1 MTNYTSKI
9 IGNAVSGI
17 RSQQAMIANVGNNIA
32 NVNTPGYSRRTVNLE
47 SRAGAANG
55 TGLNIGNG
63 VQVGSIQRNVDQY
76 LERQTRD
83 VAAEAKSAE
92 TVSSFLE
99 RVDHLFSLNT
109 EQQTVGNSLTSFF
122 VAAND
127 LSLNPA
133 SIELRQALL
142 EKGEDLV
149 GSISNTYNELANL
162 QDEAGERIDA
172 EIATVNSITTQ
183 IAGLNARIAGQEV
196 SGGGGA
202 NDEKDKRAL
211 LLKQLSEKI
220 SFSTIEN
227 SDGSISVA
235 LENGFTLVSG
245 STARNLS
252 TTTTPSFGSGTL
264 PQSLSGGVLSYIVY
278 DYSNGAGTQQVDFTN
293 FLKDQNGTIGGL
305 LKVRGYV
312 DPALVTPS
320 AFQADGHLVE
330 IASRIEAITRTL
342 LTSVNQEYLGPDR
355 SAITAGHQPSSGDL
369 NGAVPSTYG
378 LFDFTFGGAKDTDV
392 DGFPDDYGTHN
403 LGNYSSLLT
412 MAFTDPRRV
421 AAARDATPL
430 LATPSFAP
438 GDGRNIAAIAGLR
451 SQALT
456 FTAGTFTLTGT
467 FDEAYQE
474 TVTTVSN
481 KQSRADLDQS
491 VSEAKLVSIEN
502 QREAVSG
509 VSLEEEFTSLIGF
522 QKSFE
527 ASARMV
533 RTAQELLDTILQL
546 I

>member
-172 EIATVNSITTQ
+172 EISTVNSITTQ

-312 DPALVTPS
+312 DPALATPS

-342 LTSVNQEYLGPDR
+342 LTSVNQTYLGPDR

-378 LFDFTFGGAKDTDV
+378 LFDFTFGGVKDTDV

-451 SQALT
+451 SQSLT
-456 FTAGTFTLTGT
+456 FTAGTFSLTGT

>member
-172 EIATVNSITTQ
+172 EISTVNSITTQ
-183 IAGLNARIAGQEV
+183 IAGLNARISGQEV

-312 DPALVTPS
+312 DPALATPS

-342 LTSVNQEYLGPDR
+342 LTSVNQTYLGPDR

-378 LFDFTFGGAKDTDV
+378 LFDFTFGGVKDTDV

-451 SQALT
+451 SQSLT
-456 FTAGTFTLTGT
+456 FTAGTFSLTGT

-474 TVTTVSN
+474 TVTTASN
-481 KQSRADLDQS
+481 NQSRADLDQS

>member
-172 EIATVNSITTQ
+172 EISTVNSITTQ

-196 SGGGGA
+196 SGGGA

-312 DPALVTPS
+312 DPALATPS

-342 LTSVNQEYLGPDR
+342 LTSVNQTYLGPDR

-378 LFDFTFGGAKDTDV
+378 LFDFTFGGVKDTDV

-451 SQALT
+451 SQSLT
-456 FTAGTFTLTGT
+456 FTAGTFSLTGT